1 MFCLR
6 VRLLIPF
13 TLVVAGIRCAEPKA
27 ACFSGCRMISGQG
40 TDVPVPCVSWHCP
53 CEHAASRSVWGLPV
67 LLAPVQD
74 EQLGVRDPLAMESRI
89 YKPERALGFQ
99 IVVVP
104 PLQVAHGLLQGAAA
118 GGGLEL
124 LLGHQQPGCHCWVTA
139 AVFFF
144 GALGEGCSSRC
155 A

>member
-1 MFCLR
+1 
-6 VRLLIPF
+6 
-13 TLVVAGIRCAEPKA
+13 
-27 ACFSGCRMISGQG
+27 MISGQG

-53 CEHAASRSVWGLPV
+53 SEHAASRSVWRLPV

-104 PLQVAHGLLQGAAA
+104 PLQVVHGLLQGAAA
-118 GGGLEL
+118 ELLEVASSCHWVTSSRAVTAGSL
-124 LLGHQQPGCHCWVTA
+124 LLGFFLGHRGRAAIPDVPGGSIQTCQGV
-139 AVFFF
+139 VV
-144 GALGEGCSSRC
+144 GR
-155 A
+155 

>member
-1 MFCLR
+1 MC
-6 VRLLIPF
+6 PF
-13 TLVVAGIRCAEPKA
+13 P
-27 ACFSGCRMISGQG
+27 ACPG
-40 TDVPVPCVSWHCP
+40 TALPNTP
-53 CEHAASRSVWGLPV
+53 RPV
-67 LLAPVQD
+67 LSGGSLRLVPVQD

-104 PLQVAHGLLQGAAA
+104 PLQVVHGLLQGAAA

-139 AVFFF
+139 AGFF
-144 GALGEGCSSRC
+144 LGH
-155 A
+155 